1 MTGPNPR
8 RAYALLMGVILFWG
22 LNWPI
27 MKIGLQYIPPFAF
40 GAARMLLGAALVVLL
55 LAVRKELRLPGKQ
68 DVPVVLSV
76 GILQLAVVVSCN
88 NLGLEQVGAGRAA
101 LLAYTTP
108 LWVAPGAVLF
118 LGERLSPL
126 KLVGMSIG
134 LLGLAVLFNPL
145 GFAWDQPRVLRGNA
159 LLLLGALAWAICILH
174 VRGHRW
180 QRSPLQLL
188 PFQMLVAAP
197 PMLGLSLL
205 LERDQPIVWA
215 LPLAAVLAYN
225 AAVATA
231 FCFWAA
237 ITVQRLLPATTTSL
251 GMLGVPCVGILASV
265 LFLDE
270 PLTVSL
276 VGGLV
281 GIVGG
286 LALVLRADSGAR
298 AT

>member
-1 MTGPNPR
+1 MIGHNPR
-8 RAYALLMGVILFWG
+8 RAYLLLLGVIVFWG

-27 MKIGLQYIPPFAF
+27 MKVGLHYIPPFAF
-40 GAARMLLGAALVVLL
+40 GASRMLLGAALVLLL
-55 LAVRKELRLPGKQ
+55 LAVRKELRLPGAQ
-68 DVPVVLSV
+68 DLPVVLSV

-88 NLGLEQVGAGRAA
+88 NLGLREVGAGRAA

-108 LWVAPGAVLF
+108 LWVAPGAMLF
-118 LGERLSPL
+118 LGERLSRL
-126 KLVGMSIG
+126 KLAGLFIG
-134 LLGLAVLFNPL
+134 LLGLVVLFNPL
-145 GFAWDQPRVLRGNA
+145 GFAWDQPRILRGNG

-180 QRSPLQLL
+180 QRTALQLL

-197 PMLGLSLL
+197 PMVGLSLL

-231 FCFWAA
+231 FCYWAA

-251 GMLGVPCVGILASV
+251 GMLGVPCVGILSSV
-265 LFLDE
+265 LFLGE

-276 VGGLV
+276 VGGLA
-281 GIVGG
+281 GIVCG
-286 LALVLRADSGAR
+286 LALVVRADNRAR
-298 AT
+298 V